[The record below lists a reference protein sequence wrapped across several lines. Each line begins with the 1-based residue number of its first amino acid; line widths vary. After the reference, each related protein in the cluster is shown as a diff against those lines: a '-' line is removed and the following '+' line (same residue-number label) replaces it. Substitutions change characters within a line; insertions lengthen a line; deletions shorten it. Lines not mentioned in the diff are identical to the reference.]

1 MADDRRAGPGF
12 IAFTVLGLIGLV
24 AVVAL
29 LIQSYDTSS
38 DVAAVEAATASA
50 PAAPAAPDANLEVVA
65 PIGGVA
71 TGGGGTAMDASA
83 NPALLSVGVLATLAL
98 LTGAGMALR
107 QRAA

>member
-1 MADDRRAGPGF
+1 MADDRGAGPGF
-12 IAFTVLGLIGLV
+12 IAFTILGLIGLV

-38 DVAAVEAATASA
+38 DVAAVEAASASA
-50 PAAPAAPDANLEVVA
+50 PAAPDTNPQVAPPVA

-71 TGGGGTAMDASA
+71 TGGGGTAPDASA
-83 NPALLSVGVLATLAL
+83 NLALLSVGALATVTLLA
-98 LTGAGMALR
+98 GAGKALR

>member
-38 DVAAVEAATASA
+38 DVAAVETALAT
-50 PAAPAAPDANLEVVA
+50 APAAPDANLEVVA

-71 TGGGGTAMDASA
+71 TGGGGTATDASA
-83 NPALLSVGVLATLAL
+83 NLALLSVGVLATLTL